1 VRNSLLFFANFFLI
15 SSGNTR
21 RNGQNHFAV
30 FRQAGTNGHPG
41 PSERRGIMLYL
52 TLVEGDYA
60 VINGNV
66 KVLVERIDGKD
77 RVFIGIDA
85 PKDVPV
91 MRSQIYEREIAE
103 QAALTGDKALA
114 EVSAGLEK
122 ERMERRRRY
131 NQRQKSRAEY
141 ERRIASGEI
150 PPCAAPELKQN
161 AERREQAAG
170 E

>member
-1 VRNSLLFFANFFLI
+1 
-15 SSGNTR
+15 
-21 RNGQNHFAV
+21 
-30 FRQAGTNGHPG
+30 
-41 PSERRGIMLYL
+41 MLYL

-91 MRSQIYEREIAE
+91 IRSQIYEREIAE

-114 EVSAGLEK
+114 KISAGLEK

-131 NQRQKSRAEY
+131 NQRQNSRAEY
-141 ERRIASGEI
+141 ERRIAAGEI
-150 PPCAAPELKQN
+150 RPFDSHVSKRAAADVEM
-161 AERREQAAG
+161 AERSKSKLEQAAS